1 MQETKWYVA
10 HTYSGYERNAAGAI
24 EKAAE
29 SRKMTDLI
37 QETHIPTEEVTE
49 IGDDGKRRTKTR
61 LIYPGYVFIKM
72 VATDP
77 RAWHLVRN
85 IRGVTGFVGENN
97 KPVPL
102 TEDEINTLGMERKG
116 RTVTKYSVGD
126 KVKVMDG
133 PLEDFSGR
141 VTELSIENNFV
152 KVLVE
157 MFGRETE
164 VELELDQVELTD

>member
-1 MQETKWYVA
+1 MHEVKWYVA
-10 HTYSGYERNAAGAI
+10 HTYSGYERTAAGAI
-24 EKAAE
+24 EKAVE
-29 SRKMTDLI
+29 TRKMTELI
-37 QETHIPTEEVTE
+37 QEIHIPTEEVTE
-49 IGDDGKRRTKTR
+49 VGNDGKRATKTR

-102 TEDEINTLGMERKG
+102 TEDEIRTLGMERKG
-116 RTVTKYSVGD
+116 RVVTKFDIGSKISVT
-126 KVKVMDG
+126 DG
-133 PLEDFSGR
+133 PLEGFNGQIIEMS
-141 VTELSIENNFV
+141 TEKNLV
-152 KVLVE
+152 KAIIE

-164 VELELDQVELTD
+164 VELELDQIELAD